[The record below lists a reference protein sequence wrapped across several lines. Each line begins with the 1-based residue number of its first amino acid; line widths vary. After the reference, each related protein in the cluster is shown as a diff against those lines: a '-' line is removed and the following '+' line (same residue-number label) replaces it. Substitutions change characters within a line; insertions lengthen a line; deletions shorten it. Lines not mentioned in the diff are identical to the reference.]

1 MMPPTCGSAA
11 RPRAAEWILR
21 HQRVQGGVEN
31 DHGRERRG
39 RDCDA
44 SRETCGH
51 PPHGQ
56 STMILL
62 ANIAP

>member
-11 RPRAAEWILR
+11 GRGPPNGFCAISDV
-21 HQRVQGGVEN
+21 HGGVE
-31 DHGRERRG
+31 DDDGRERRG
-39 RDCDA
+39 RQGDA

>member
-11 RPRAAEWILR
+11 GRGPPNGFCAISACKAASKTITAANAAAVIAMPRAKT
-21 HQRVQGGVEN
+21 GGY
-31 DHGRERRG
+31 
-39 RDCDA
+39 
-44 SRETCGH
+44 

-56 STMILL
+56 FTMILL